1 MLIPDRHSRPA
12 AGFTLIEVMVGVSI
26 MGILLALGMPAFSN
40 YMGNAKLRASAASFH
55 AAAQFARAEAIKRNG
70 GVEIILTDDDPT
82 AANKDT
88 NNLSLSGRNWMVRS
102 QDPGAATFTLLQGKS
117 AQEGGNVSS
126 VVVNGSPTFR
136 VMFNGLGG
144 TNVGAAAAFSFTSAN
159 GACAG
164 ASGSGPMR
172 CLDVRISTTGQ
183 TRLCDPL
190 IVTAGDSRGC
200 N

>member
-1 MLIPDRHSRPA
+1 
-12 AGFTLIEVMVGVSI
+12 
-26 MGILLALGMPAFSN
+26 
-40 YMGNAKLRASAASFH
+40 
-55 AAAQFARAEAIKRNG
+55 
-70 GVEIILTDDDPT
+70 
-82 AANKDT
+82 
-88 NNLSLSGRNWMVRS
+88 MVRS
-102 QDPGAATFTLLQGKS
+102 QDAGAATFTLLQGKS